1 MSTIYKAESL
11 QATDGRSSGSNI
23 VALKVTSPS
32 SMLAP
37 HNSEREARI
46 LYESRHKCVIPLLE
60 TFWRAGGQF
69 ILVFPF
75 LAYDLEALLREDALD
90 TSQSLKA
97 LRSLFEALAHLHGF
111 GIIHRDV
118 KPSNILLRSKDG
130 PVYLAD
136 FGIAWSPNDTNSEPP
151 ERKITD
157 VGTTSYRPPEL
168 LFGHKAYDTSLDI
181 WAAGCVAAEIM
192 RAGHQPL
199 FDAGEL
205 GSELALIKSM
215 FSTLGTPNDTSWPV
229 SQSPFMVDIIVV
241 VRSADIDQS
250 ARKYPDWGKM
260 RFYEYPAKEWTRILG
275 GVSAEVIDFVRKTV
289 CYESTQRLTAGQVS
303 REHV

>member
-1 MSTIYKAESL
+1 MQSADISEIIGETSVQLDPSGPSIGSYKHATFHKDGQMSTIYKAEPL
-11 QATDGRSSGSNI
+11 QATNGRCSGSNI
-23 VALKVTSPS
+23 VVLKVTSPS

-46 LYESRHKCVIPLLE
+46 LYECRHECIIPLLE
-60 TFWRAGGQF
+60 TFWQAGGRF

-75 LAYDLEALLREDALD
+75 LAYDLEALLREDALN
-90 TSQSLKA
+90 TSQSLKVI
-97 LRSLFEALAHLHGF
+97 RSLFEALSHLHGL

-118 KPSNILLRSKDG
+118 KPSNILLQSKDG
-130 PVYLAD
+130 RVYLAD
-136 FGIAWSPNDTNSEPP
+136 FGIAWSPNDRDSEPS

-192 RAGHQPL
+192 RAGHKPL

-205 GSELALIKSM
+205 GSELALIKSI

-229 SQSPFMVDIIVV
+229 SQSPFM
-241 VRSADIDQS
+241 A
-250 ARKYPDWGKM
+250 
-260 RFYEYPAKEWTRILG
+260 
-275 GVSAEVIDFVRKTV
+275 GVI
-289 CYESTQRLTAGQVS
+289 
-303 REHV
+303 